1 MADDVRFTRM
11 ADGREVAFRVLS
23 DTEGPVIVHTHD
35 STFPMEMLDDE
46 PMYDRFLRTLGQAG
60 RLVVFDKPGVGAS
73 DPFARDRDYLDQLA
87 EAFVAVLDAVEAPAG
102 WLCGTLTTATVL
114 MSTCR
119 SRLSGVVSTTGLS
132 PASSEAAP
140 ALGALEDAFDVMVVD
155 REPFLDGP
163 AFVMRGGDAAYVDWV
178 RRAKRSG
185 ASAADRRAWA
195 GAVIESG
202 LRVWATLEPFDD
214 APPVLQIRRRD
225 APDLHDHEFW
235 LGIFPDAESVTIEGT
250 ERQLAGTDAGL
261 VGELMAGFIA
271 GSPVRAPDERE
282 LLAVLFTDLVD
293 STPSA
298 VAAGDTFWR
307 ATLDRYETMVAR
319 TVDRHHG
326 TLVKRTGDGA
336 LATFPS
342 GSQAIDAAIELGR
355 ATQDLGLDG
364 RTGIHVGEVEQRN
377 GDIGGI
383 AVHLASRVMGEADPG
398 QIVVTSAV
406 EQVTIGTRFRF
417 DDLGPRRL
425 KGIERPWNLFSVGR
439 PR

>member
-1 MADDVRFTRM
+1 M
-11 ADGREVAFRVLS
+11 ADGREIAYRVLS
-23 DTEGPVIVHTHD
+23 DTEGPVIVHTQE
-35 STFPMEMLDDE
+35 STFPMEMLDEE

-60 RLVVFDKPGVGAS
+60 TLVVFDKPGVGAS
-73 DPFARDRDYLDQLA
+73 DPFARDRDYLGQVA

-132 PASSEAAP
+132 PASSEADP

-195 GAVIESG
+195 DAVIESG

-235 LGIFPDAESVTIEGT
+235 LGIFPEAESITIEGT
-250 ERQLAGTDAGL
+250 DRQITGLDAGL
-261 VGELMAGFIA
+261 VGELMAGFIT
-271 GSPVRAPDERE
+271 GSPVVAPVERE
-282 LLAVLFTDLVD
+282 LLAVLFTDLVN
-293 STPSA
+293 STPTA
-298 VAAGDTFWR
+298 AAAGDIVWR
-307 ATLDRYETMVAR
+307 ATLAK
-319 TVDRHHG
+319 H
-326 TLVKRTGDGA
+326 TGDGA
-336 LATFPS
+336 VATFPS

-355 ATQDLGLDG
+355 ATNDLGLEG

-398 QIVVTSAV
+398 QIVVSPGVTHT
-406 EQVTIGTRFRF
+406 TIGGRFRYE
-417 DDLGPRRL
+417 DLGLRTL
-425 KGIERPWNLFSVGR
+425 KGREQPVNLFAVD
-439 PR
+439 PQQ